1 MTIEN
6 RSYKAESNAATMTL
20 QNKDTLAKANKFLS
34 TQIMEAIQFPMD
46 RNGVRKLHACCAGH
60 MSSPN
65 KVEETFVETDYRRFN
80 NRK

>member
-1 MTIEN
+1 M
-6 RSYKAESNAATMTL
+6 
-20 QNKDTLAKANKFLS
+20 ANKFLS
-34 TQIMEAIQFPMD
+34 TQIMEAIQLPMD
-46 RNGVRKLHACCAGH
+46 HNGVQQLHACRARH